1 MPISN
6 QPLKLLFQNLPIEM
20 GDNLDFLEHASDIAQ
35 AIHGLQFAS
44 NTSYRHPINV
54 VFIFYVD
61 LGDDAFIVPHKML
74 MERQKSNILC

>member
-6 QPLKLLFQNLPIEM
+6 QPLKLHFQNLPIEI
-20 GDNLDFLEHASDIAQ
+20 GDNVDFSEHASDIAQ
-35 AIHGLQFAS
+35 AIHVLQFAS

-61 LGDDAFIVPHKML
+61 LGNDAFIVPHKML
-74 MERQKSNILC
+74 MDWQKSNILC